1 MSDPFTAVLADAQ
14 TAIDITPVAGVA
26 EDAGP
31 FDGVPVMT
39 APILVERADTA
50 PVHLPEIRGVSFRAN
65 MITGAGLIGLT
76 VGLFV
81 YGLVVLSA

>member
-50 PVHLPEIRGVSFRAN
+50 PVHLPEIRGASFRAN
-65 MITGAGLIGLT
+65 MIVGGALIVLAGGLLA
-76 VGLFV
+76 
-81 YGLVVLSA
+81 YGVTLW

>member
-1 MSDPFTAVLADAQ
+1 MSDPFADVLSEAQ
-14 TAIDITPVAGVA
+14 KAIDVTPVAGVA

-39 APILVERADTA
+39 APILVERADTR
-50 PVHLPEIRGVSFRAN
+50 PVHLPVVRAASFRAN
-65 MITGAGLIGLT
+65 VITGGALILIT
-76 VGLFV
+76 VGLFI